1 MLSSLATANNQHD
14 QHETCCDP
22 DRGLKRYVI
31 HSCSPDSGDK
41 HKAGKLIV
49 RNRMP
54 GQRRRLQQSPSK
66 GDAFIDAYPH
76 RGPDNSK
83 PFVAEP
89 CLSLRDRRG
98 RPASETGFLPCIE
111 SRYRW
116 TLRLRRR
123 IISITSKNP
132 AVSQSTV
139 CMIMSFMT
147 GGSPFLSLELLHHR
161 EEIFEYL

>member
-1 MLSSLATANNQHD
+1 MGPEKAYRPKSESPANGADGSSLPQR
-14 QHETCCDP
+14 E
-22 DRGLKRYVI
+22 K
-31 HSCSPDSGDK
+31 HSSTPTHIAALMKSE
-41 HKAGKLIV
+41 
-49 RNRMP
+49 
-54 GQRRRLQQSPSK
+54 
-66 GDAFIDAYPH
+66 
-76 RGPDNSK
+76 